1 MKNVKSKVQ
10 GRRMWCTA
18 REEGFEEKR
27 VLVNIVIEGVRG
39 PSSGGL
45 DEH

>member
-1 MKNVKSKVQ
+1 MAKEDSFK
-10 GRRMWCTA
+10 
-18 REEGFEEKR
+18 EKR
-27 VLVNIVIEGVRG
+27 VLANIVIEGVRG